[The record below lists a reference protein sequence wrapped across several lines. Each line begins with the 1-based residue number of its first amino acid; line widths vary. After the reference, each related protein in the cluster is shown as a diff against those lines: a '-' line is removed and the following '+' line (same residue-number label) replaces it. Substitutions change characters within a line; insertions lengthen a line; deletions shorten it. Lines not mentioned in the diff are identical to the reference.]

1 MAIKGVFTFLEW
13 VQRLTKGYVKHTGKQ
28 PDNLAKLKINME
40 AAQKVKD
47 QGKVVK
53 GDFNPKEE
61 WWKAGKKDRKLTKDE
76 LDDLYEEFDEALPY
90 PMETVRDKEKF
101 LKAVKDEEAYMFQQY
116 KMGKL
121 DPKPGEPGRKKFL
134 EKKLEDMELSGDKRL
149 MTRDEIEEL
158 SSFDLG
164 TEMDE
169 AIKKYKQKDIQQKR
183 ELQAFDVKD
192 RTKQAAGGIAGQL
205 HLNRQGYLFG
215 GPAAGSKAL
224 KAIMNAIREN
234 KKWGV
239 GGPPYNP
246 EATSFIVKALMQKL
260 HGVDFSLADIK
271 KMSEAPFSAGIN
283 KFNFPEF
290 SKGWKNLK
298 AGVIKDKLNESK
310 MKAEAMIEAAKH
322 VPADNATA
330 KQMKA
335 QFTRS
340 GKEQLKEA
348 KEGLKEIDIYIDM
361 LAKKGRKLHAA
372 GGLAQVLGV

>member
-169 AIKKYKQKDIQQKR
+169 AIKKSKTLTPEEELRREFPGIDDRLIKNILADKNPQRIAEVKQTMREALKMQEKGMSPDEIIKLFKDTT
-183 ELQAFDVKD
+183 
-192 RTKQAAGGIAGQL
+192 RTKQASGGIAGELHLNRPGYKSGLLVKLKNLLKGKPKKVEGGDSGIKKIDVDALKKKYGLDPESAKKDKEAFELRLQQILAKHSTKHAEGGIAGQL
-205 HLNRQGYLFG
+205 HLNDG
-215 GPAAGSKAL
+215 GRVSFTK
-224 KAIMNAIREN
+224 
-234 KKWGV
+234 
-239 GGPPYNP
+239 GGKV
-246 EATSFIVKALMQKL
+246 S
-260 HGVDFSLADIK
+260 S
-271 KMSEAPFSAGIN
+271 
-283 KFNFPEF
+283 
-290 SKGWKNLK
+290 
-298 AGVIKDKLNESK
+298 
-310 MKAEAMIEAAKH
+310 
-322 VPADNATA
+322 
-330 KQMKA
+330 
-335 QFTRS
+335 
-340 GKEQLKEA
+340 
-348 KEGLKEIDIYIDM
+348 
-361 LAKKGRKLHAA
+361 
-372 GGLAQVLGV
+372 GLAQVL